1 MDFGFEIERLMAQSR
16 LKTSLRA
23 FRHRNF
29 RLFFLGQL
37 TSLVGTWM
45 QTVAQSWLVYRL
57 TGSAALLGVVGF
69 ASQFPILVLAPIAGS
84 VADTYPRRRS
94 MLAIQM
100 AAMLLAFPLAALTL
114 LNRIQVWHV
123 LVLAVLLGIVNAF
136 DIPVRQSFVAEMV
149 GREDLVN
156 AIALNSS
163 MMNGARIIGPAV
175 AGILV
180 ATVGEGWCFLINGL
194 SYVAVIVGLLFIT
207 SGNQAPQEEYTS
219 HTEAILEG
227 FRFVLHTRP
236 VRTLLML
243 IGVIS
248 LMGMPYSVLMPIF
261 ADHILN
267 GGAKGLGFLMGFS
280 GIGALLGAIT
290 LAGRQGIRGLSTW
303 VMLACMGFGTSLIL
317 FSASRIFWLST
328 LLLVP
333 VGFCMM
339 VQLASSNT
347 LIQSMVPDRL
357 RGRVMAVYSM
367 MFMGMAPFGALLAGL
382 LATRLGAPLTVAIG
396 GIACVGGAAIFRSK
410 LPAVRAEGRQLIL
423 AQMMAAGEPPESG
436 SPNISS

>member
-1 MDFGFEIERLMAQSR
+1 
-16 LKTSLRA
+16 
-23 FRHRNF
+23 
-29 RLFFLGQL
+29 
-37 TSLVGTWM
+37 
-45 QTVAQSWLVYRL
+45 
-57 TGSAALLGVVGF
+57 
-69 ASQFPILVLAPIAGS
+69 
-84 VADTYPRRRS
+84 
-94 MLAIQM
+94 
-100 AAMLLAFPLAALTL
+100 
-114 LNRIQVWHV
+114 NRIQVWHI
-123 LVLAVLLGIVNAF
+123 LVLAALLGVVNAF

-149 GREDLVN
+149 RREDLVN

-175 AGILV
+175 AGIVV
-180 ATVGEGWCFLINGL
+180 ATIGEGWCFLINGL
-194 SYVAVIVGLLFIT
+194 SYLAVIVGLLFIT
-207 SGNQAPQEEYTS
+207 SGNQAPQEEHTS

-280 GIGALLGAIT
+280 GIGALLGAVT

-317 FSASRIFWLST
+317 FSASRVLWLST
-328 LLLVP
+328 VLLVP

-396 GIACVGGAAIFRSK
+396 GMVCVGGAAIFRSK

-423 AQMMAAGEPPESG
+423 AQMMAGGEPPESG